1 MTVPGR
7 PGGGDPHR
15 WAIAFAVVLASVI
28 QVIDTSIVNVA
39 IPHMMGTLGATIDE
53 IAWVS
58 TGYMLA
64 AVIVIP
70 LTGWLASF
78 FGRKRYF
85 AGSIVL
91 FTAASFFCGASHSLT
106 ALIVWRV
113 IQGIG
118 GGALVSTSQAI
129 LYEAFPRD
137 ETAKA
142 MAMWGVGIMVGP
154 TLGPTLGGWITDNYS
169 WPWIFYINLPI
180 GALAA
185 AMVVAY
191 VHDRADSVRTR
202 SVDGIGIALLAI
214 SVASFQWVIE
224 HGQRE
229 EWFTSETV
237 VTLTV
242 LAGVTGIL
250 LIWRELTIPEPAVDF
265 RVLRHRQ
272 VWAGTL
278 MGVVVGIGLF
288 GSVFVLPIF
297 LQGVLRMTAWQT
309 GVIILPGALA
319 TAVSMAFVGRIGN
332 RIDPRL
338 LIATGGLM
346 FVAGM
351 VMLSQMTSQTGT
363 GDFFWPL
370 IWRGLGLGLVFVP
383 LTNLTLAD
391 LDYRE
396 LPHATGVS
404 NFFRQLGGSF
414 GIAGMASLLTRF
426 TAEAR
431 VGLAAGL
438 PSYGPVTDGRLAVL
452 THAFMARGAD
462 GWTAQQRA
470 MAVLNGQLGI
480 QASVIGFS
488 KVYLLSG
495 VILLASLPLLFLL
508 RPGQTR
514 HAGPAVME

>member
-39 IPHMMGTLGATIDE
+39 IPHMMGALGATIDE

-70 LTGWLASF
+70 LTGWLAAF

-85 AGSIVL
+85 AGSIIL
-91 FTAASFFCGASHSLT
+91 FTIASFFCGASHSLT

-113 IQGIG
+113 IQGVG

-214 SVASFQWVIE
+214 IVASFQWVIE

-229 EWFTSETV
+229 EWFTSQTV
-237 VTLTV
+237 ITLTV
-242 LAGVTGIL
+242 LAAVTGIL
-250 LIWRELTIPEPAVDF
+250 LLWRELTIPEPAVDF

-278 MGVVVGIGLF
+278 MGVVVGVGLF

-309 GVIILPGALA
+309 GLIILPGALA

-338 LIATGGLM
+338 LIGTGGLM

-431 VGLAAGL
+431 VGLAANL

-452 THAFMARGAD
+452 TRGFMARGAD
-462 GWTAQQRA
+462 AWTAKQRA
-470 MAVLNGQLGI
+470 MAAINGQLGI

-495 VILLASLPLLFLL
+495 LILLASLPLLFLL
-508 RPGQTR
+508 KPGHTR